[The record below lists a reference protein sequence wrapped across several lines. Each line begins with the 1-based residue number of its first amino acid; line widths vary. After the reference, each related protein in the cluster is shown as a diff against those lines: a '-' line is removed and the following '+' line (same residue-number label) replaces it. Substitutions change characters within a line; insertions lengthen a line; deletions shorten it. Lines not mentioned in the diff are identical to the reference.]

1 MMLFLESPWPVLLL
15 GIAAEAVLAILL
27 LRTGQGRWLGAMLGA
42 GLLVLLGLV
51 AEHFVVTD
59 RKAIANTLDEAAAA
73 VEANDLKRLLECV
86 APSAEEI
93 RRGAPQVFERFE
105 FRKARIHSLEI
116 VINRL
121 TSPPTATVA
130 FQAVGN
136 AKDRQGQ
143 SPYSG
148 FAEPVSVTLRQEQG
162 RWLVADY
169 NVDGRKLP

>member
-1 MMLFLESPWPVLLL
+1 
-15 GIAAEAVLAILL
+15 
-27 LRTGQGRWLGAMLGA
+27 
-42 GLLVLLGLV
+42 
-51 AEHFVVTD
+51 
-59 RKAIANTLDEAAAA
+59 
-73 VEANDLKRLLECV
+73 
-86 APSAEEI
+86 
-93 RRGAPQVFERFE
+93 VFERFE